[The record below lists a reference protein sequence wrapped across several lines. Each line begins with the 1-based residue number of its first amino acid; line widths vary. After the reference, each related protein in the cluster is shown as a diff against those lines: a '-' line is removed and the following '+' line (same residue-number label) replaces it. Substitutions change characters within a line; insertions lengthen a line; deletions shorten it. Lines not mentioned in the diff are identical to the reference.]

1 MVEKYKLY
9 SGLLFGSIWIILCQ
23 GFIATEIPAFEVMI
37 PILNLLTDAVFILL
51 GVWATRSKRDI
62 FITVSFFVI
71 VLISKYLNHQSLF
84 VMVNGCRTYIGLLM
98 CAPIIRYLLHSKYAE
113 DFTRRMDSLCWTF
126 LYLQA
131 FCITWQFIRYGA
143 NDYGGGSFGWGGSGQ
158 VSTLIYIVS
167 FYLLS
172 KRWDFS
178 KKWLENFKENKANF
192 ILLYPT
198 FLNET
203 KISFIF
209 LMIYFMLLYPIDKK
223 YILRALAVFPLV
235 LVMMFG
241 AFYVYLSATEQEG
254 DSVLNKEFLDIYL
267 FGGEDPQELID
278 LAILYQEEQ
287 YSEDNLWVLDLPRF
301 TKIFAAYDVL
311 KDMRGGLDFGVGVGQ
326 FKGGTYVSESKFASR
341 YGWLMGGTKPTM
353 LIILLD
359 LGLAGVVW
367 IIVNLAAV
375 LFTRNRSPFAIQ
387 LRLYLFAI
395 WSLIMVYDQQLTVLI
410 SVWFMFYIAMS
421 GLQPELKEQRQKT
434 RHRGL
439 MRLEA
444 SEGDAY

>member
-9 SGLLFGSIWIILCQ
+9 SGLLFGSIWVILCQ

-62 FITVSFFVI
+62 FITVSFFAI

-158 VSTLIYIVS
+158 VSTLIYIIS

-178 KKWLENFKENKANF
+178 KKWMTNFRENKANF

-209 LMIYFMLLYPIDKK
+209 IMIYFLLLYPIDRK
-223 YILRALAVFPLV
+223 YVLKVLAVFPLV
-235 LVMMFG
+235 FVLLAGV
-241 AFYVYLSATEQEG
+241 FYVYLSATEQDS

-267 FGGEDPQELID
+267 FGGEDPQELIE
-278 LAILYQEEQ
+278 LAKVYQEEQ
-287 YSEDNLWVLDLPRF
+287 IQDDYLWAVDLPRF
-301 TKIFAAYDVL
+301 TKIFAAPDIL
-311 KDMRGGLDFGVGVGQ
+311 KKFGGGNMFGVGVGQ
-326 FKGGTYVSESKFASR
+326 FKGGTYVSESLFAVK
-341 YGWLMGGTKPTM
+341 YGWLMTGTKPT
-353 LIILLD
+353 LFVLLLD
-359 LGLAGVVW
+359 LGIAG
-367 IIVNLAAV
+367 IIWAIINLITI
-375 LFTRNRSPFAIQ
+375 LFTPNKAVFAKQI
-387 LRLYLFAI
+387 RLYLFAI

-444 SEGDAY
+444 SEGNAY